1 MLRKPYVAGQFYSSG
16 SEALGQEIESC
27 FTSRLGPG
35 RSLIRTRPGDAFSF
49 KGGVAPHAGYVYSGY
64 EAAHLY
70 LRMYE
75 SGLPE
80 TVIILGPCHRAFS
93 ETAIGVFSG
102 EGFETPLGAC
112 ENNLKLASAIAAKP
126 PFKFDDR
133 VHQFEHS
140 LEVQVP
146 FLQYIYSAAK
156 KPLKIVALC
165 VLDQGHATARAA
177 SVSLAEALKQHGGDF
192 AIIAS
197 SDFSHYLPPAEA
209 ARLDKMAIDEILR
222 LDSAGMYK
230 VIEKYDISMC
240 GYGPIAICSETLKSM
255 YDIKPRLLKYGNSG
269 DVRAM
274 AEVVGYAAIS
284 FETGAEN

>member
-16 SEALGQEIESC
+16 SEALGREIESC
-27 FTSRLGPG
+27 FTSRLGPE
-35 RSLIRTRPGDAFSF
+35 RSLSQARPGEAFSF
-49 KGGVAPHAGYVYSGY
+49 KGGVAPHAGYVYSGF

-102 EGFETPLGAC
+102 EGFETPFGAC
-112 ENNLKLASAIAAKP
+112 ENNIKLASAIAARP

-165 VLDQGHATARAA
+165 VLDQGFATAGSIRRRA
-177 SVSLAEALKQHGGDF
+177 GDVEQ
-192 AIIAS
+192 
-197 SDFSHYLPPAEA
+197 DRRPAT
-209 ARLDKMAIDEILR
+209 AIDGADIDADQDQDR
-222 LDSAGMYK
+222 LVRLHRISEGRQERNAHGRRQAGQGADHDAD
-230 VIEKYDISMC
+230 E
-240 GYGPIAICSETLKSM
+240 GGPEHIDRS
-255 YDIKPRLLKYGNSG
+255 
-269 DVRAM
+269 
-274 AEVVGYAAIS
+274 
-284 FETGAEN
+284 